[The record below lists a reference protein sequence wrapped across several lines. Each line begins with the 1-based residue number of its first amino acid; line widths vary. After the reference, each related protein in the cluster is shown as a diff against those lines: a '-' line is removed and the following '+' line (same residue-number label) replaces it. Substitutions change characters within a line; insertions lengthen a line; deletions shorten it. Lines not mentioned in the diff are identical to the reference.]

1 MTANGH
7 IAKFEALP
15 SIVFRIIVNVPWYV
29 RNDKLRKNLKIRS
42 VVEEIIRLS
51 DKYKTRLDNH
61 SNDPVKQLCT
71 VNLPGRQHRFADQC
85 PNRTDCEVCQNKKKE
100 KKKNKIYAEG

>member
-100 KKKNKIYAEG
+100 KKKK